1 MFSYISGSS
10 ERRHPGKNFIFR
22 AVAVLSATLLV
33 AGATACERSGSGV
46 SEDAAVSENAVSENV
61 TLNLPAP
68 VQYSELYFTVPEG
81 FTEAS
86 GNTEENKVY
95 KAPMSADD
103 SYIAY
108 NVSEKDPGD
117 DYDIMTKEDMQAEIN
132 QDVSKNAAVTEFVN
146 EDLGDGI
153 RRIKTR
159 MVYRKDD
166 KEYNMAMYIYVTDKK
181 VFTLIYMTELGSKWS
196 SDYEQ
201 SQKEIQL
208 VAE

>member
-1 MFSYISGSS
+1 MFSYKSGSI
-10 ERRHPGKNFIFR
+10 EKKPAGKNFIFR
-22 AVAVLSATLLV
+22 AAVVLSAVLL
-33 AGATACERSGSGV
+33 AGSAVACENGDGV
-46 SEDAAVSENAVSENV
+46 SDNSAVSENTVSENV

-86 GNTEENKVY
+86 DNTEENKVY

-108 NVSEKDPGD
+108 TARDKDPGD
-117 DYDIMTKEDMQAEIN
+117 DYDIMTKEDMQAELN
-132 QDVSKNAAVTEFVN
+132 QDVNKNAAVTEFYN

-159 MVYRKDD
+159 VVYRKDD
-166 KEYNMAMYIYVTDKK
+166 KEYNMALYIYVTDKK

-196 SDYEQ
+196 ADYEQ
-201 SQKEIQL
+201 SQKDIQL